1 MVTKICSKCKQRL
14 PLSEFSRKSGER
26 RNSWCKACNR
36 AYQKAHYLANIS
48 TYKERAK
55 LWRDE
60 RRAEIYT
67 WLAAYLHAHPC
78 VDCGETDPI
87 VLQFD
92 HVRGEKI
99 KDMSLLMRDKASID
113 VLEAEAAKCDIRC
126 ANCHLR
132 RTARQFGWR
141 RYLGAVD
148 ELGESAAFQSASL
161 AGSNPVCAAA
171 G

>member
-1 MVTKICSKCKQRL
+1 MVTKICSKCKLRL
-14 PLSEFSRKSGER
+14 PLSEFSTKTGER
-26 RNSWCKACNR
+26 RHSWCKACNR
-36 AYQKAHYLANIS
+36 VYQKAHYAVNVS

-55 LWRDE
+55 LWRDQ
-60 RRAEIYT
+60 RRAEIYI
-67 WLAAYLHAHPC
+67 WLAAYLEGHPC
-78 VDCGETDPI
+78 VDCDETDPI

-99 KDMSLLMRDKASID
+99 KDMSILMRDKVSID

-148 ELGESAAFQSASL
+148 ELGESAAFQAAPI
-161 AGSNPVCAAA
+161 AGSSPVCAAA